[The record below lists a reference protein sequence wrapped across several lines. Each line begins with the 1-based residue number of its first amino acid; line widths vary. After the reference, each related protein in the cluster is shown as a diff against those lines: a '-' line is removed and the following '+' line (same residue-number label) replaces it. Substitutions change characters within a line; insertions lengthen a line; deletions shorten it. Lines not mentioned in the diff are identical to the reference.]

1 MARAVLNAGAPGN
14 GQPPADVIAVQGT
27 LLRHRTTRNTWGIA
41 QFQVEQGPEEINV
54 GAELTVVGATVG
66 AVAPG
71 ASLKLEGRF
80 ERHVRFGLQFKVE
93 RLENLGVQTGWAAA
107 NWLLRLDGV
116 GRVLAD
122 RLVCTFPG
130 DRLLEVLNTPP
141 QDDAED
147 PLLKIRGISASKAQV
162 IRESWATV
170 GRTFNPEHLRY
181 LEGDCGLTRW
191 EAQSVLKLASKRKV
205 EPRELLEQD
214 PYGLTELRGWGF
226 PRADRVALKAGMQR
240 DAPARLEAAGLY
252 VLRKV
257 CSDEGH
263 TALSRKQLIRHTVE
277 LLATSG
283 DKVFKALGSL
293 VQKALVMVSEEDGR
307 LLVCDPDLYLAERQI
322 LRGVRRGSR

>member
-1 MARAVLNAGAPGN
+1 MSRAVLSAGQAGN
-14 GQPPADVIAVQGT
+14 GRLPADVVSLQGT

-41 QFQVEQGPEEINV
+41 QFHVEQAPEEINA

-71 ASLKLEGRF
+71 ASLKLEGCL
-80 ERHVRFGLQFKVE
+80 ERHARWGLQFKVE
-93 RLENLGVQTGWAAA
+93 RLENLGVRSGWAAA

-130 DRLLEVLNTPP
+130 DQLLEVLNTSL
-141 QDDAED
+141 DEGED
-147 PLLKIRGISASKAQV
+147 PLLKVQGISANKARA

-170 GRTFNPEHLRY
+170 GQTFNPEDLRY

-191 EAQSVLKLASKRKV
+191 ETQSVLSLAKKRGV
-205 EPRELLEQD
+205 EPRALLEED
-214 PYGLTELRGWGF
+214 PYSLTELKGWGF
-226 PRADRVALKAGMQR
+226 PRADRVALKAGMER
-240 DAPARLEAAGLY
+240 EAPARLEAAALY

-257 CSDEGH
+257 CGDEGH
-263 TALSRKQLIRHTVE
+263 TALSRKELIRHTIE
-277 LLATSG
+277 MLAVSG
-283 DKVFKALGSL
+283 EKVFGALTTL
-293 VQKALVMVSEEDGR
+293 VQKTLVMVSEEDGR